1 MHHTHKTWM
10 ALAVLALLSACA
22 PMGQQKPLAH
32 AIDATSLH
40 LSQGMLPHT
49 QANFWH
55 QLNDPV
61 LNQLLAQT
69 LSDAP
74 DLAAT
79 RARIDGAAAQY
90 GLARSQTGPQI
101 AADATYNRQRFSEY
115 GMYAGLFGGQYM
127 NSFDLSLKGAWE
139 FDFWGKHRAQMAA
152 AIGQKNALEYELEQ
166 TRLMLAQAVLTQYV
180 QWLSLLRK

>member
-1 MHHTHKTWM
+1 MRTDGATK
-10 ALAVLALLSACA
+10 ALGPCFGCHQPQSVIW
-22 PMGQQKPLAH
+22 P
-32 AIDATSLH
+32 
-40 LSQGMLPHT
+40 LPHT
-49 QANFWH
+49 QANFWQ

-101 AADATYNRQRFSEY
+101 AADGTFNRQRFSEY

-127 NSFDLSLKGAWE
+127 NSFR
-139 FDFWGKHRAQMAA
+139 FVAQRRMG
-152 AIGQKNALEYELEQ
+152 I
-166 TRLMLAQAVLTQYV
+166 
-180 QWLSLLRK
+180 